1 MRCIRF
7 ASHSHIG
14 DMVICTGAIRNVC
27 AAHPD
32 LAFVTPDYCRDVY
45 RHNPDMVERATAYT
59 ELGKITYGTLADEQR
74 GRWGNV
80 VEGFTRSL
88 CALLGIPTVPAVTR
102 VPVLHLS
109 KEELLRSRAYNGWWL
124 INANCQTCSMSKGYP
139 YWQRVVDILGWRFAQ
154 IGGREGRDLSPDLR
168 GVLDIRGRTT
178 LRDLMV
184 MAYGCDGIISPPSCI
199 TSIGAAFGKPQIC
212 LNAGREP
219 DALTDYPRVRHVSR
233 KCACGW
239 GVDTGCIACRMG
251 RYASRGCTD
260 CVDDDGRLWARCQW
274 DTKPEEITRAAREL
288 RATTVNY
295 N

>member
-1 MRCIRF
+1 MRYFKF

-27 AAHPD
+27 AICND
-32 LAFVTPDYCRDVY
+32 VKFVIPDYCRDVY
-45 RHNPDMVERATAYT
+45 RHNPDMVERATTYA

-88 CALLGIPTVPAVTR
+88 CGLLGIPMVPVVTR

-109 KEELLRSRAYNGWWL
+109 NEELLRSRAYNGWWL

-139 YWQRVVDILGWRFAQ
+139 QWQMVVDMLGWRFAQ
-154 IGGREGRDLSPDLR
+154 IGGREGRDLSTDLR
-168 GVLDIRGRTT
+168 GVLDMRGQTT

-199 TSIGAAFGKPQIC
+199 TSIGAAFNKPQIC
-212 LNAGREP
+212 VNAGREP
-219 DALTDYPRVRHVSR
+219 DALTDYPRVNHISNR
-233 KCACGW
+233 CNCGW
-239 GVDTGCIACRMG
+239 GITTGCITCRMG
-251 RYASRGCTD
+251 RDKPRGCPDYIET
-260 CVDDDGRLWARCQW
+260 DGRRWAKCQW
-274 DTKPEEITRAAREL
+274 LIPPEEIARAAREL
-288 RATTVNY
+288 RAATVNY

>member
-1 MRCIRF
+1 MRYFKF

-27 AAHPD
+27 AICND
-32 LAFVTPDYCRDVY
+32 VKFITPEYCRDIY
-45 RHNPDMVERATAYT
+45 RHNPDMIERATTYA
-59 ELGKITYGTLADEQR
+59 ELGKITYGALADEQR

-88 CALLGIPTVPAVTR
+88 CGMLGIPMVSVVTC
-102 VPVLHLS
+102 VPVLHLTDA
-109 KEELLRSRAYNGWWL
+109 EMERAQCWRGYWL

-139 YWQRVVDILGWRFAQ
+139 QWQRVVDLLGWRFAQ
-154 IGGREGRDLSPDLR
+154 IGGREGRDLSPDLT
-168 GVLDIRGRTT
+168 GVLDMRGQTT

-212 LNAGREP
+212 VNAGREP
-219 DALTDYPRVRHVSR
+219 DALTDYPRVHHISR

-251 RYASRGCTD
+251 AGKTRSCMDYVEAG
-260 CVDDDGRLWARCQW
+260 GRAWAKCQW
-274 DTKPEEITRAAREL
+274 ETQPEEIAWLAREL
-288 RATTVNY
+288 RASTVNY
-295 N
+295 Q